1 MLSFVTNRRL
11 LLGALFGLLAA
22 ALGLLSCEF
31 VVSQGRA
38 QAGVRS
44 LGIDLGGLDAE
55 ATRQALMKAA
65 APVLTRPIRVSSG
78 STVIPLI
85 PSSAGIVLDAAA
97 TIDRVQAAARSGPW
111 WISVAR
117 RARLYRQGAEAEP
130 AFVVSDKAAWE
141 HAVDDVALAIER
153 LPHDAGLVLGDDG
166 PRVVPGHEGLAI
178 DRSALEVAVL
188 EAVSRAAPL
197 IDAPVSAVV
206 PAVSTAQATLAM
218 ESARQAFSAPVDLYY
233 QGTVYP
239 LTPQDLADMAAVDTA
254 GISAGHPLTF
264 DTPSGRSLLE
274 QRLAAIESPP
284 IDAVIAPAHDDR
296 GFTVIPGKDGTVVE
310 WERLIAGLKRAAV
323 SRDRRYVPIP
333 TTVAPPRLTTFDA
346 EQLGVRREIAS
357 FTTYFSADNAA
368 RLNNIRQVA
377 SILEGRIVRPGET
390 FSFNKTVGPR
400 TRAAGYDEAPVIRDG
415 VLTPGVGGGICQ
427 VSTTLFNAVFFAGL
441 PVVERHPHS
450 FYIDH
455 YPIGRDATVS
465 YGGPDLKFRNDSDKI
480 ILISVSTTDGSV
492 RVSLAAA
499 VWDRTVTYSTTP
511 FSALIPPASSEQKPR
526 RLRDPDLA
534 AGRTAPVEPGIAGRT
549 VNVARTV
556 ERADGT
562 VLFTDGFESVY
573 GPKDYVVRVG
583 G

>member
-1 MLSFVTNRRL
+1 MTNRRL
-11 LLGALFGLLAA
+11 LLGALLGLLAA

-44 LGIDLGGLDAE
+44 LGIDLGDLDAE
-55 ATRQALMKAA
+55 AARQALTRAA
-65 APVLTRPIRVSSG
+65 VPALTRPLEVSSG
-78 STVIPLI
+78 NTVVPLI
-85 PSSAGIVLDAAA
+85 PLSAGIALDAAA
-97 TIDRVQAAARSGPW
+97 TIERAHAAAGDGGW
-111 WISVAR
+111 WGSVVRQAR
-117 RARLYRQGAEAEP
+117 PDRQGTQVQP
-130 AFVVSDKAAWE
+130 IFVVSDRAAWN

-153 LPHDAGLVLGDDG
+153 LPHNAGLVLDDDG
-166 PRVVPGHEGLAI
+166 PRVVPGYNGLAI
-178 DRSALEVAVL
+178 DRPALEAAVL
-188 EAVSRAAPL
+188 AAVTRASPL
-197 IDAPVSAVV
+197 IDAPVSIVA
-206 PAVSTAQATLAM
+206 PHVSTAQAAPTV
-218 ESARQAFSAPVDLYY
+218 ESARRAFSAPVELYY
-233 QGTVYP
+233 QGTVYS
-239 LTPQDLADMAAVDTA
+239 LTPQDLAGMAAVDAA

-264 DTPSGRSLLE
+264 DTPSARALLE
-274 QRLAAIESPP
+274 KRLAAMESPP
-284 IDAVIAPAHDDR
+284 IDAVIAPAHNDR
-296 GFTVIPGKDGTVVE
+296 GFTVIPGRDGTVVE
-310 WERLIAGLKRAAV
+310 WEGLIAGLERAAM
-323 SRDRRYVPIP
+323 SGDRRYVPIP
-333 TTVAPPRLTTFDA
+333 TAVAPPRLTTFDA
-346 EQLGVRREIAS
+346 EQLGTRREIAS
-357 FTTYFSADNAA
+357 FTTHFSANNAA

-377 SILEGRIVRPGET
+377 SILDGRIVRPGET

-400 TRAAGYDEAPVIRDG
+400 TRTAGYDEAPVIRDG

-499 VWDRTVTYSTTP
+499 VWDRTVTYSTTR

-534 AGRTAPVEPGIAGRT
+534 SGQTTPIEPGIAGRT

-556 ERADGT
+556 TRADGT